1 MYKRAFLYTAAAVLG
16 VAAALALSAFFTVTT
31 VTGGGMEPAIESGS
45 RVLIN
50 KTAYRGEEAAA
61 PQVGSVVAFKSDVY
75 GEEGEG
81 AVLVRRVAGSA
92 GDVVEI
98 RNSIFYLNG
107 RPYEE
112 YMTEA
117 VHMEEMGPLKLG
129 ENEIFVLSDNRKS
142 SMDSRNE
149 AIGVL
154 DCRQCIGEVFFR

>member
-1 MYKRAFLYTAAAVLG
+1 MYMRAFLYGAAALFG

-31 VTGGGMEPAIESGS
+31 VTGSGMEPTIESGS

-50 KTAYRGEEAAA
+50 KVAYRGSEAAA

-81 AVLVRRVAGSA
+81 AVLVRRVAGSG

-98 RNSIFYLNG
+98 RNSIFYLNEK
-107 RPYEE
+107 PYEE

-117 VHMEEMGPLKLG
+117 AHMEEMGPLELG
-129 ENEIFVLSDNRKS
+129 ENEIFVLNDNRKS

-154 DCRQCIGEVFFR
+154 DSRQCIGEVCFQ